1 MQLDSKIFEY
11 FNGKKVSIF
20 LRHQVYGTQ
29 RAVGILNLFQD
40 TEKIGFIN
48 NGNKVFVYYNEIESF
63 EYNDKELNFVGQPLS
78 IKIAII

>member
-20 LRHQVYGTQ
+20 MKHQVYGIQ
-29 RAVGILNLFQD
+29 KAIGVLNLFHD
-40 TEKIGFIN
+40 AEKIGFIN
-48 NGNKVFVYYNEIESF
+48 KGNRVFVYYNEIESF